1 MPKNKIEW
9 GNIPMKGEEY
19 ADKLTIQK
27 LTINEN
33 RSSKERQSKGGKIAG
48 KFLFENKKGLFA
60 MSDEKRIEACKKG
73 AMAQTKEDKAKAG
86 RIGGKL
92 RKDKGIPIL
101 MFDKITNQLIMK
113 FPSIAT
119 AARYINKNKTAEN
132 KIRRVANG
140 ERKSSYGFIWK
151 YQE

>member
-1 MPKNKIEW
+1 MPKQIKW

-19 ADKLTIQK
+19 ANDLTIQK
-27 LTINEN
+27 LTIIEN
-33 RSSKERQSKGGKIAG
+33 RASKDRQSEGGKIAG

-73 AMAQTKEDKAKAG
+73 AMAQTKEHKSKAG
-86 RIGGKL
+86 KIGGKNK
-92 RKDKGIPIL
+92 KDKGIPIL
-101 MFDKITNQLIMK
+101 MIDINTNNIIEE

-119 AARYINKNKTAEN
+119 AARFLNKSKTAEN

-140 ERKSSYGFIWK
+140 ERKTSYGFIWK
-151 YQE
+151 YKK

>member
-1 MPKNKIEW
+1 MVNKIEW

-19 ADKLTIQK
+19 ANKLTIQK

-33 RSSKERQSKGGKIAG
+33 RSSKERQSQGGKIAG

-60 MSDEKRIEACKKG
+60 MSDEKRIDARKKG
-73 AMAQTKEDKAKAG
+73 GKAQTKEDKAKAG

-92 RKDKGIPIL
+92 KLDKGISIV
-101 MFDKITNQLIMK
+101 MIDKVTNLLIK
-113 FPSIAT
+113 EFPSIAT
-119 AARYINKNKTAEN
+119 AARYINRNKTAEN

-140 ERKSSYGFIWK
+140 ERKTAYGYIWK
-151 YQE
+151 YK